1 MNETAKLAIVILA
14 AGEGTRMRSALPKVL
29 QPLAGRP
36 LLSYVVATARSL
48 TLDTLLV
55 VYGHGGELV
64 RDAIVDDEIVWVHQP
79 EQLGTGHAVDLAMPG
94 IDADATVLIL
104 YGDVPLILPA
114 TLDRLVVAS
123 QAGLAILS
131 AELPD
136 PSGYGRILRDGAGS
150 VTGIVEH
157 KDADEAQRKIR
168 EINTGLL
175 AAPADLLNGWLGR
188 LNRDNTQGEYYLTDV
203 VAMAVKD
210 GIRVKTVQPGEAK
223 EIMGINDKI
232 QLAEAET
239 ANRLR
244 QAHRL
249 MQQGATIIDPA
260 RVDIRG
266 NVECG
271 KDVVLDVNVVLEGD
285 VKLGDGVKIGPNN
298 VIRNTTIADDTE
310 IEPNCVIEDAEIGPR
325 CMIGPFTRIR
335 PGTKLDERV
344 KLGNFVEVKKSHIAA
359 GSKVNHLS
367 YIGDTT
373 MGSDVNIGAGTIVC
387 NYDGVRKHQTIIGDD
402 VFVGSDVQLVAPVTI
417 GRGATVGAGS
427 TITKDVPEDD
437 LALSRVRQVTV
448 KNWKRPRK
456 ADVT

>member
-1 MNETAKLAIVILA
+1 
-14 AGEGTRMRSALPKVL
+14 MRSALPKVL

-210 GIRVKTVQPGEAK
+210 GIRVKTIQPEEAK

-249 MQQGATIIDPA
+249 MQQGATIVDPA

-285 VKLGDGVKIGPNN
+285 VKFGDGVKIGPNN

>member
-1 MNETAKLAIVILA
+1 
-14 AGEGTRMRSALPKVL
+14 MRSALPKVL

-36 LLSYVVATARSL
+36 LLSHVVATARSL
-48 TLDTLLV
+48 TPDTLFV

-175 AAPADLLNGWLGR
+175 AAPAALLSGWLGR
-188 LNRDNTQGEYYLTDV
+188 LSNDNTQGEYYLTDV

-249 MQQGATIIDPA
+249 MQQGATIVDPA